1 MKPNDVDLREFAR
14 IGAQMQ
20 LDRIYAAF
28 PELRQQSDT
37 PPPATPRQTGTARQP
52 RTISAKGRAVISRAM
67 KKRWRLQRQANAKA
81 VA

>member
-37 PPPATPRQTGTARQP
+37 PATPRQQERRQP
-52 RTISAKGRAVISRAM
+52 RTISAKGRAAISRAM